1 MNSWTGLPTDLRT
14 TKTFTP
20 KRHHLLTG
28 SKIFNLSQTLF
39 SCVVHLSELSVCC
52 QKKKSFQLIRTQQKS
67 WLDPCPPVKSLFEA
81 FSLDVKLEDG
91 PLAVGRGVV
100 TPAVLLQESIKP
112 VFRGVLFT
120 AHKHHWDA
128 KRNQQRGDRQGKL
141 WSLKDK
147 GKMKESEALHY
158 TLQPQQ
164 DLISYY
170 FTVEAES
177 DLQVLPLT
185 FRGNVLYKWT
195 FRRYAAFQRN
205 AEKLW
210 GAGKCLM
217 STSSCPF
224 FVV

>member
-1 MNSWTGLPTDLRT
+1 M
-14 TKTFTP
+14 
-20 KRHHLLTG
+20 G
-28 SKIFNLSQTLF
+28 SKIFNLSPTLF
-39 SCVVHLSELSVCC
+39 SCVVHLSELSACC
-52 QKKKSFQLIRTQQKS
+52 QKKSFPLIRRQQKS

-100 TPAVLLQESIKP
+100 TPAVLLQEGIKP

-120 AHKHHWDA
+120 AHEHHWDA
-128 KRNQQRGDRQGKL
+128 KRNQQRGERQGKL

-147 GKMKESEALHY
+147 RKMKESEASHY

-164 DLISYY
+164 NLISNY
-170 FTVEAES
+170 FTVGAET

-185 FRGNVLYKWT
+185 FRGNILHKWA
-195 FRRYAAFQRN
+195 FRQYAAFQRN
-205 AEKLW
+205 AKKLS
-210 GAGKCLM
+210 AARKCLM
-217 STSSCPF
+217 STSSCLF

>member
-1 MNSWTGLPTDLRT
+1 MNSWTGPSTDLRT
-14 TKTFTP
+14 TKTSTP
-20 KRHHLLTG
+20 KKRHLLTG
-28 SKIFNLSQTLF
+28 SKIFNLSPTLF
-39 SCVVHLSELSVCC
+39 SCVVHLSEFPTDP
-52 QKKKSFQLIRTQQKS
+52 KATKS

-128 KRNQQRGDRQGKL
+128 KRNQQRGDGQGKL
-141 WSLKDK
+141 WSLKRE
-147 GKMKESEALHY
+147 MKESKAWHD

-164 DLISYY
+164 DLMSNY
-170 FTVEAES
+170 FTAEAET
-177 DLQVLPLT
+177 DLRVLPLT
-185 FRGNVLYKWT
+185 LRGNVLYKWA
-195 FRRYAAFQRN
+195 FRRHAAFQRN
-205 AEKLW
+205 AKKLS

-217 STSSCPF
+217 STSSCLF
-224 FVV
+224 FVL